1 MIRLGLRAMVK
12 PRLRAASCAQDV
24 RGLLNR
30 LGPLVPLPAPGTV
43 TIPID
48 AGGVRAERI
57 ITGTSHPDRHVIY
70 LHGGGY
76 VSGSP
81 GFYRNVTSL
90 LASMC
95 RACVL
100 CIDYR
105 LAPEHP
111 LPAALDD
118 AVAAYRWL
126 LAQGADPRRIAI
138 IGDSAGGG
146 LAFATM
152 LRARDEGVVLPAAA
166 AVVSPWT
173 DLALTGESLR
183 LNAAIDPV
191 ISTEFAALAVNLCLA
206 GGNPRNPYLSPLY
219 GDPAGLSPTLI
230 LVGSDDVL
238 RDDAVRMADKMRAA
252 GCRVEVEVWPGMWH
266 AWHLTARV
274 TPEADAAIARIAK
287 FMQDKL

>member
-1 MIRLGLRAMVK
+1 M
-12 PRLRAASCAQDV
+12 
-24 RGLLNR
+24 
-30 LGPLVPLPAPGTV
+30 
-43 TIPID
+43 
-48 AGGVRAERI
+48 
-57 ITGTSHPDRHVIY
+57 
-70 LHGGGY
+70 
-76 VSGSP
+76 
-81 GFYRNVTSL
+81 
-90 LASMC
+90 
-95 RACVL
+95 
-100 CIDYR
+100 
-105 LAPEHP
+105 
-111 LPAALDD
+111 PAALDD

-126 LAQGADPRRIAI
+126 LAQGADPRCIAI
-138 IGDSAGGG
+138 IGNSAGGG

-173 DLALTGESLR
+173 DLALTGKVLR

-252 GCRVEVEVWPGMWH
+252 GCRVEVEVWPGMWQ
-266 AWHLTARV
+266 AGIDRARHSGSGRRDCPHRQIYAGQALNAEV
-274 TPEADAAIARIAK
+274 TRKTTDSTRPSA
-287 FMQDKL
+287 L